1 MERVLPNRGLAPAL
15 SAMIALHF
23 QELVDVGEEACLQHG
38 KMLFWSVRG
47 VRSYLFPI
55 HGEESRCRP
64 GMSAIHGQSMHL
76 QGVNG
81 KDG

>member
-1 MERVLPNRGLAPAL
+1 MGRVLPNRGFAPAL

-38 KMLFWSVRG
+38 KMLFLVCARCE
-47 VRSYLFPI
+47 VYLFPI